1 MHAYRVG
8 EAHGDAERIKADT
21 MYSSL
26 TFLIGTIGGVIMG
39 PLLLSLGFSVPLL
52 LAGGAGLNT
61 VVAVYVGLLMFVSEP
76 EEEGGPEASG
86 AKKLSYRAATEEANR
101 VYAPFNERRDAT
113 LYPQFMPNG
122 TKLDL
127 ADSDFVEDFTYTM
140 PWGPPVRMCGMVR
153 KGTKRPHGLVRFVY
167 CFSLTHYTHSRST
180 LWLPHSLTVTL
191 RYLDKG
197 IIEATAVDGK
207 FVGLYTRVNG
217 DGKMIFTLVWGLGDQ
232 LQYLARINYKTKDW
246 KPYMSKGPHLEFLQ
260 SRVGAVIRAF
270 VAKS

>member
-86 AKKLSYRAATEEANR
+86 AKKLSYRAAADAEE
-101 VYAPFNERRDAT
+101 ERAAKPRKYSACTIDVLSILFADAI
-113 LYPQFMPNG
+113 LQFTASAYNVSSNHESNHS
-122 TKLDL
+122 KQI
-127 ADSDFVEDFTYTM
+127 
-140 PWGPPVRMCGMVR
+140 
-153 KGTKRPHGLVRFVY
+153 
-167 CFSLTHYTHSRST
+167 SRSFFVVVGIFI
-180 LWLPHSLTVTL
+180 LCMCVCVISAPQRQKQHRQQRSGDCAANQSLHKC
-191 RYLDKG
+191 Y
-197 IIEATAVDGK
+197 IH
-207 FVGLYTRVNG
+207 
-217 DGKMIFTLVWGLGDQ
+217 Q
-232 LQYLARINYKTKDW
+232 SQH
-246 KPYMSKGPHLEFLQ
+246 MS
-260 SRVGAVIRAF
+260 SRVPPERTPP
-270 VAKS
+270 AKLAAQAMPLAPAA

>member
-1 MHAYRVG
+1 MAASLDKG
-8 EAHGDAERIKADT
+8 KMARIKDRSPSAVLGDGDRPLAVE
-21 MYSSL
+21 SVAEK
-26 TFLIGTIGGVIMG
+26 TIA
-39 PLLLSLGFSVPLL
+39 F
-52 LAGGAGLNT
+52 
-61 VVAVYVGLLMFVSEP
+61 FR
-76 EEEGGPEASG
+76 
-86 AKKLSYRAATEEANR
+86 AKKMPGTTEEANR

-127 ADSDFVEDFTYTM
+127 ADSDFVEDFAYTM

-167 CFSLTHYTHSRST
+167 RFSLTHYTHSRST
-180 LWLPHSLTVTL
+180 LWLPHSLTLTL

-217 DGKMIFTLVWGLGDQ
+217 DGKMIFTLVWGPGDQ

-260 SRVGAVIRAF
+260 SRVGAVIGAF
-270 VAKS
+270 AAKN